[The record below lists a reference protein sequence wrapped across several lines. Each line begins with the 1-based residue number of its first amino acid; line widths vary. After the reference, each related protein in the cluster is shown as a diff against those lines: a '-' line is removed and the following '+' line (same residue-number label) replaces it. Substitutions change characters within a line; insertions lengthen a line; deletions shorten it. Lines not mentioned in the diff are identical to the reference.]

1 MATILSSQRDH
12 VWQQNTK
19 AGAVTANWIQA
30 VAPLGRLLF
39 SLIFILSGIG
49 HFSAPTI
56 EYAASQGVPMANLL
70 VPLSGILAILG
81 GISVL
86 SGYKARIG
94 ALMLLAFLV
103 PVTLMMH
110 NFWDI
115 SDPMMRQNQ
124 MAHFMKNLALMGT
137 TLLIF
142 HFGSGPYSVDSTR
155 LNQKKIVQV
164 KGTDLD
170 EA

>member
-1 MATILSSQRDH
+1 MATILSSEHDH
-12 VWQQNTK
+12 VWRHNTK
-19 AGAVTANWIQA
+19 SSAVTGNWIAA
-30 VAPLGRLLF
+30 VVPVGRLLF

-49 HFSAPTI
+49 HFSAPMV
-56 EYAASQGVPMANLL
+56 EYAASQGVPMANIL

-86 SGYKARIG
+86 SGYKAHYG
-94 ALMLLAFLV
+94 ALMLLVFLV

-115 SDPMMRQNQ
+115 SDSMMRQNQ
-124 MAHFMKNLALMGT
+124 MAHFMKNLALIGT
-137 TLLIF
+137 TLIIF
-142 HFGSGPYSVDSTR
+142 YFGAGPYSLDQT
-155 LNQKKIVQV
+155 LLQKKFEKHQPS
-164 KGTDLD
+164 DRD